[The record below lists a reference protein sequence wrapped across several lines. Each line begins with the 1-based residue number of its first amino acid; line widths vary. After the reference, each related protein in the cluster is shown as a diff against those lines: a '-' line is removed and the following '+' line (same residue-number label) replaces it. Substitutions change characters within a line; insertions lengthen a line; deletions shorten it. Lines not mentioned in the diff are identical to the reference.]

1 MNGAAFVKENQC
13 DFIVA
18 LAAAVLWMLPKRWH
32 LWPPIRVTYGI
43 ILWAEAEKV
52 SPCRRNR
59 SPLYVLQQPQ
69 APVLKQTN
77 GASSAMMNEM
87 KKPDL
92 AVGTNYSPV
101 LSIIDP
107 ELMKTVPPKFTAYQG
122 FDALFHATECY
133 ISKGA
138 NMMSDMYALTAIE
151 NIASYLA
158 RAVKDGNDIEARE
171 HVAFANTPFRHC
183 YDHLQYHSGTF
194 H

>member
-1 MNGAAFVKENQC
+1 MSFNMYVPTRFVFGNGRLSELSQYKMPGKKAMIVTTNGTSVFKNGAYDNTVEQLNKAGVASVLFNEVQANPLKSTVMNGAAFVKENQC

-87 KKPDL
+87 KKSDL
-92 AVGTNYSPV
+92 AVGTNYSLFFL
-101 LSIIDP
+101 LS
-107 ELMKTVPPKFTAYQG
+107 TR
-122 FDALFHATECY
+122 
-133 ISKGA
+133 S
-138 NMMSDMYALTAIE
+138 
-151 NIASYLA
+151 
-158 RAVKDGNDIEARE
+158 
-171 HVAFANTPFRHC
+171 
-183 YDHLQYHSGTF
+183 
-194 H
+194 